1 MSIIEKALDKLGHTD
16 VPGKTLKNESSVEK
30 QNATQVPQKDNSA
43 NENIKNRQ
51 KNSRTIK
58 LDLDSLGRLG
68 YLTPNTDNKLLF
80 EQYRRI
86 KLPILKT
93 AFENEDIT
101 KNKNIVMVT
110 SSVTGEGKSFTSLNL
125 AMSVAY
131 EYNHTVLLIDADI
144 SKQMSSKVMGVEGAN
159 GLIEYL
165 TDKEK
170 LLENLILKTNIPKLN
185 LIPSGSHTELITELY
200 SSKKTS
206 DLFEELSTRYQNRL
220 IIIDTPPVL
229 EDSSAKVLT
238 NLANQIVYIVEAE
251 KTPRHIVE
259 QGLRM
264 LGHDKPMGIVLNK
277 SNARHNASYYYV

>member
-16 VPGKTLKNESSVEK
+16 ASGKSIKNVSPVEK
-30 QNATQVPQKDNSA
+30 QNETQQQHKDNSA
-43 NENIKNRQ
+43 NANIKNRQ
-51 KNSRTIK
+51 KKSRVIE
-58 LDLDSLGRLG
+58 LDLDSLGKLG

-144 SKQMSSKVMGVEGAN
+144 SKQMSSKVMGVKGAN

-165 TDKEK
+165 TDREK
-170 LLENLILKTNIPKLN
+170 YLENLILKTNIPKLN
-185 LIPSGSHTELITELY
+185 LIPSGSYSELVTELY
-200 SSKKTS
+200 SSNKMT
-206 DLFEELSTRYQNRL
+206 DLVDELSTRYQDRL

-259 QGLRM
+259 QGLRI
-264 LGHDKPMGIVLNK
+264 LGQDKPIGIVLNK
-277 SNARHNASYYYV
+277 SNARHNPSYYYV